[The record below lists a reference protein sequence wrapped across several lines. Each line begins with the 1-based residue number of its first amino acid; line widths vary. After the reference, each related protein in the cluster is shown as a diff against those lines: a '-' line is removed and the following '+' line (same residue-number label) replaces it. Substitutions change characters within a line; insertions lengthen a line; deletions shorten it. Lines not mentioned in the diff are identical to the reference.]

1 MCVSVFFR
9 YVRSPNWRAPTLFL
23 KSWFICG
30 TLSIIIIWGLPIND
44 VHTNFD
50 RFPGQI
56 WWYFRQHAQNLLG
69 ENLLILHI
77 MSKIQQVLASEI
89 VKIGIDT
96 INLSGESIIT
106 ILIVTHY
113 SRSENYYYLLIE
125 RAHFLDYSTYE
136 SPCFT
141 GKA

>member
-1 MCVSVFFR
+1 
-9 YVRSPNWRAPTLFL
+9 
-23 KSWFICG
+23 
-30 TLSIIIIWGLPIND
+30 
-44 VHTNFD
+44 
-50 RFPGQI
+50 
-56 WWYFRQHAQNLLG
+56 
-69 ENLLILHI
+69 

-89 VKIGIDT
+89 VKIGIET
-96 INLSGESIIT
+96 INLSWESIIT

-113 SRSENYYYLLIE
+113 SRSDNYYYLLID